1 MFLGDLMSLT
11 NSTSKL
17 VKGSFLIMVSSLI
30 FRVGGYIY
38 RVFMTRLLGPE
49 GYGLLGLTFPL
60 QGIFQ
65 ILSAGGLPPAI
76 AKYVAQHKALN
87 EDQMATQVLHTSL
100 KLMIILGLSFSIIIF
115 FMAPWL
121 ANDVFHK
128 PLSVYPIQAVSL
140 ITPFSVIVGA
150 FRGAFQGIYRMEY
163 VVATRAIEQIF
174 MIIFAVLFV
183 MIGFYAAGAVIGTG
197 FGFIA
202 SAISAV
208 VIYEKLLKD
217 YLPPVDP
224 ENKLNFQEELGL
236 MKVLLGFSIPVII
249 TALSEMAIYD
259 ISVFAIGIFLATKA
273 VGYYTAA
280 DPIARLPLI
289 ISLSV
294 ATAVLPAAS
303 EASALKDNSLL
314 ETYVVQSYRLV
325 MLFVLPLCIGIAI
338 FSKPILELLFG
349 GAFIYGAGA
358 LTILVVG
365 MTFYTL
371 FALSASIAQGIGHP
385 RLPMYILLIGTLINL
400 VLNIIMVPVYGIE
413 GGALATTIATFII
426 MLLSLWKT
434 FQITNVKLPYAAFW
448 KITLASII
456 TGIPLILIPNTITGL
471 IIALIISAPIY
482 VTALL
487 IVRGFEKR
495 DIRLMKRLSS
505 RMGPLEGP
513 INRLIDF
520 IDRYTPT

>member
-1 MFLGDLMSLT
+1 MSLT
-11 NSTSKL
+11 SSTSKL

-115 FMAPWL
+115 FLAPWL

-128 PLSVYPIQAVSL
+128 PLSLYPIQAVSL

-163 VVATRAIEQIF
+163 VVVTRAIEQIF

-208 VIYEKLLKD
+208 VIYEKLLKG

-294 ATAVLPAAS
+294 ATAVLPATS

-338 FSKPILELLFG
+338 FSRPILELLFG

-434 FQITNVKLPYAAFW
+434 FQITNVRLPYTAFW

-471 IIALIISAPIY
+471 IIALIISSPIY

-487 IVRGFEKR
+487 TVRGFEKR